1 LAVSRWWGK
10 SRSGKKGI
18 EVEDFDI
25 VAHSKVRVELL
36 FTEGKWTSY
45 AVPINVV
52 EDLKMKSET
61 LRKQYPGEKY
71 THAPFSKCGF
81 RRDYKELDE
90 DTILE
95 SLFEIQK
102 LI

>member
-1 LAVSRWWGK
+1 LAVSRWWWK

-36 FTEGKWTSY
+36 FTEGKWTSC

-52 EDLKMKSET
+52 EDLTMKSET
-61 LRKQYPGEKY
+61 LRKQ
-71 THAPFSKCGF
+71 
-81 RRDYKELDE
+81 
-90 DTILE
+90 
-95 SLFEIQK
+95 
-102 LI
+102 